1 MIERPKL
8 GELLLQ
14 VRAVNETQLEAALVA
29 QRKWGSPLGTT
40 IVRMGFLD
48 EETLVRT
55 LARQLKLPLAW
66 LRGKRVKPEVLS
78 LVPAEWAIKH
88 RCMPLAAHEDAG
100 GLVLFLGMQDPAD
113 LSAIDD
119 LSFRAG
125 CSVNPVLVAP
135 SELDDALA
143 RHYPGAARSR
153 ADQVIDLED
162 TVESTDEEP
171 DFLILDRDAQLA
183 ASGATE
189 RFKFVKE
196 PSCAANQGV
205 LAALHELVG
214 ELVEMGIIDH
224 EALIERLR
232 SPGKR

>member
-14 VRAVNETQLEAALVA
+14 AKAVNETQLEAALVE

-66 LRGKRVKPEVLS
+66 LRGKRVKSDVLS
-78 LVPAEWAIKH
+78 LVPAEWAVKH

-113 LSAIDD
+113 LSAIDE

-125 CSVNPVLVAP
+125 CSVKPVLVAP
-135 SELDDALA
+135 GELDEALA
-143 RHYPGAARSR
+143 RHYPKAAKTRV
-153 ADQVIDLED
+153 DQVIDLEE
-162 TVESTDEEP
+162 TVESAEEEP

-183 ASGATE
+183 ASDATE
-189 RFKFVKE
+189 RFEFVKE
-196 PSCAANQGV
+196 PTCSASHGI
-205 LAALHELVG
+205 LAALHDLAAEL
-214 ELVEMGIIDH
+214 IDKGMLDRD
-224 EALIERLR
+224 ALIERLR
-232 SPGKR
+232 ASGKR